1 MRLLHANH
9 FDERISVRQR
19 SRFVGTDDQQRCG
32 GGSEKPHGFFDAGAQ
47 IDATPRGYLLRAAA
61 AGYTGLA
68 ACCHSTTE
76 GMRRELYAVVDQGG
90 VVVDVIVEN
99 ALYGEIRANL
109 NVASRYDADAF
120 ARQAEG
126 SPASLLSR
134 MTGGVHL
141 HTIRCADEAA
151 FRRIQAALAEAGV
164 LYEPA
169 QPAAPESEP

>member
-1 MRLLHANH
+1 MDAAARRAAILSRLEQTDHPVSAAALARE
-9 FDERISVRQR
+9 FAVSRQII
-19 SRFVGTDDQQRCG
+19 VGDVALLRAG
-32 GGSEKPHGFFDAGAQ
+32 GADIA
-47 IDATPRGYLLRAAA
+47 ATPRGYLLGAAA
-61 AGYTGLA
+61 AGYTGLV

-120 ARQAEG
+120 VRQAED

-164 LYEPA
+164 LYEK
-169 QPAAPESEP
+169 